1 MVQENMVSKKKF
13 NYFVGAFVA
22 IFLLT
27 SGGVSIA
34 QETETMTVVPTVDKS
49 LVPSDC
55 SQLYSFVKNSPFTIP
70 PGSWFWQEARSYLA
84 NIGMPYDS
92 YHIKMFEKAFEAVYS
107 KSSDVSL
114 NHKATYDMT
123 PVFQR
128 SGLGDVAYD
137 YCSGK

>member
-1 MVQENMVSKKKF
+1 MVQENMVSKKNF
-13 NYFVGAFVA
+13 VYFVGAFVA

-34 QETETMTVVPTVDKS
+34 QETETMTVEPTAEKS

-70 PGSWFWQEARSYLA
+70 PGSWFWQEARNYLA

-107 KSSDVSL
+107 KIGDVNL
-114 NHKATYDMT
+114 DHKAIYDMT
-123 PVFQR
+123 PVFKKA
-128 SGLGDVAYD
+128 GLGDFVYD
-137 YCSGK
+137 YCSGN

>member
-1 MVQENMVSKKKF
+1 MPSKK
-13 NYFVGAFVA
+13 YFDNFIGAFVA

-92 YHIKMFEKAFEAVYS
+92 YHIKMFEKAFEAVHS
-107 KSSDVSL
+107 KIADVSL